1 MRDDREVRMLF
12 RYLVLVSFFL
22 WFACYASLLPKP
34 ALAEEPV
41 DLELVLAVD
50 VSRSMD
56 IREQLL
62 QRRGYVEAFKSKEVI
77 DAITQGGYGQ
87 ITALYMEWAGTGVAN
102 VIVPW
107 TLIKDKESAYRFAD
121 LLGQQTPHRLSRT
134 SISNAV
140 NFASAQFGQ
149 SPWKGLRRVIDVS
162 GDGPNNQG
170 APIVDARDQAVQ
182 NGIIIN
188 GLPLMIR
195 NNSFGFGVDNL
206 DSYYFDCVTGGTGSF
221 VLPVY
226 AWEEFPQAVRRKLVL
241 EITQNENDLRP
252 IPISSHYDAFD
263 DPNREKVDCLVGEKQ
278 WEQRMR
284 DLEWR

>member
-1 MRDDREVRMLF
+1 MPYRFMIF
-12 RYLVLVSFFL
+12 ISIGL
-22 WFACYASLLPKP
+22 WLSGLSAFVIHP
-34 ALAEEPV
+34 AQAQESV

-56 IREQLL
+56 IQEQLL
-62 QRRGYVEAFKSKEVI
+62 QRRGYVEAFQSKDVI

-87 ITALYMEWAGTGVAN
+87 IAVLYMEWAGSGIAN
-102 VIVPW
+102 IIVPW
-107 TLIKDKESAYRFAD
+107 TLINNKEAAFGFSG
-121 LLGQQTPHRLSRT
+121 LLAQQAPHRLSRT

-140 NFASAQFGQ
+140 AFASGQFGR

-170 APIVDARDQAVQ
+170 LPIVDARDKAVG

-195 NNSFGFGVDNL
+195 NNNFGFGVDNL

-241 EITQNENDLRP
+241 EITHNEEELRP
-252 IPISSHYDAFD
+252 IPIASHEGGFD
-263 DPNREKVDCLVGEKQ
+263 DPNREPVDCLVGEKK
-278 WEQRMR
+278 WEMRMR